1 VGFFKR
7 FRRPKAQLLLSV
19 SKNELALGDELK
31 GVLKVTSQEMLDV
44 EEIGVSLKC
53 VETMTK
59 TRRYQD
65 TVQVGADDRTG
76 YPIKEK
82 VWKEEEYEDVE
93 TLHFE
98 NTEVSGPMQVG
109 VGFDESYPFVIK
121 LPSIGRET
129 YHSINNNVL
138 WIVEALMKIK
148 GRRNLFSNNQQI
160 LVCKP
165 SESVKEVIR
174 EVVLIP
180 CSYCGGL
187 MPQTSIF
194 CPNCG
199 AGRK

>member
-1 VGFFKR
+1 
-7 FRRPKAQLLLSV
+7 LSV
-19 SKNELALGDELK
+19 SKNELALGDELR
-31 GVLKVTSQEMLDV
+31 GILKVTSQEMINVD
-44 EEIGVSLKC
+44 EIGVSLKC

-65 TVQVGADDRTG
+65 TVQVGVDDRTG

-93 TLHFE
+93 TLHSE
-98 NTEVSGPMQVG
+98 NTEVSGQIQVG
-109 VGFDESYPFVIK
+109 AGFDESYPFVIK
-121 LPSIGRET
+121 LPSVGRET

-138 WIVEALMKIK
+138 WIVEAWMKIK
-148 GRRNLFSNNQQI
+148 GRRNLFSDSQQI

-180 CSYCGGL
+180 CAYCGGL

-199 AGRK
+199 ARRK